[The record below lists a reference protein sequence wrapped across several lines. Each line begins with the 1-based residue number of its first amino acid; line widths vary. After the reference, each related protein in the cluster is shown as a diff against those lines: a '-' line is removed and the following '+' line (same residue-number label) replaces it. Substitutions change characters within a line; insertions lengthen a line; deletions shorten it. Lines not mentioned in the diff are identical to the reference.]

1 MLQYEEMLISR
12 IAAQARALDP
22 QERGHDGSQRTN
34 RCVHSKVAR
43 FVGDGNTYGRKKGTC
58 NCTYEGSLERF
69 CLILRHH
76 SARIWDPSQHLR

>member
-1 MLQYEEMLISR
+1 VLQYEEMLISR

-43 FVGDGNTYGRKKGTC
+43 FVGDGN
-58 NCTYEGSLERF
+58 
-69 CLILRHH
+69 
-76 SARIWDPSQHLR
+76 